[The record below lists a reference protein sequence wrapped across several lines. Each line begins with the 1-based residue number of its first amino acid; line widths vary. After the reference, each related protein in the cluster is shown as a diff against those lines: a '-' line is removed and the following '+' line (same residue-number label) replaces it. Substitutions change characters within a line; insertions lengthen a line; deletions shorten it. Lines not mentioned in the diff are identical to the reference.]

1 MNYKLPYI
9 PERDEKPRKK
19 GLTMVMDK
27 GLSLQEAVNLCESSS
42 HLIDYIKLGFG
53 TSLVSKNV
61 QEKINVY
68 KEHKIR
74 VYFGGTLFESF
85 IIRKMYDEYRD
96 YVNKFHLDMVE
107 VSDGCMHMEHDEKCE
122 YIRKLSKEYTVISE
136 VGSKEAEIIIAPNK
150 WIKMMNKELQAGSV
164 NVIAE
169 AREGGNVGIFR
180 SNGSAHVV
188 LVNKI
193 LSGVPADKIL
203 WEAPNKSQQVW
214 FVKLLGA
221 DVNLGNIATNEV
233 ISLETIRLGL
243 RGDTFF
249 QHLPEE
255 LKQED

>member
-27 GLSLQEAVNLCESSS
+27 GLSLQEAVNLCDSSG

-68 KEHKIR
+68 KEHNIR

-107 VSDGCMHMEHDEKCE
+107 VSDGCMHMEHDDKCE
-122 YIRKLSKEYTVISE
+122 YIRKLSQEFTVISE

-169 AREGGNVGIFR
+169 ARESGNVGIFR